1 MATQKVYGSSA
12 EIQSYLIEN
21 IAPNYFDF
29 DQVNNYRSG
38 IFGYVNEALS
48 VITMDTHNAINI
60 ARREFYPV
68 SAQNPK
74 SFYKMAA
81 LQQIGLPTVTPGQL
95 RAVLLLDR
103 NEVIANSQYSKDGVY
118 SCVIDNTMSIL
129 AGNIPFSLLYPIVI
143 ISNESNGIWTHT
155 AHYDK
160 SISNDLDTNKSNNYY
175 LAIRTITHHVP

>member
-103 NEVIANSQYSKDGVY
+103 NEVIAKCQYSKDGVY
-118 SCVIDNTMSIL
+118 
-129 AGNIPFSLLYPIVI
+129 
-143 ISNESNGIWTHT
+143 
-155 AHYDK
+155 
-160 SISNDLDTNKSNNYY
+160 
-175 LAIRTITHHVP
+175 

>member
-12 EIQSYLIEN
+12 EIQTYLIEN

-74 SFYKMAA
+74 
-81 LQQIGLPTVTPGQL
+81 
-95 RAVLLLDR
+95 
-103 NEVIANSQYSKDGVY
+103 
-118 SCVIDNTMSIL
+118 
-129 AGNIPFSLLYPIVI
+129 
-143 ISNESNGIWTHT
+143 
-155 AHYDK
+155 
-160 SISNDLDTNKSNNYY
+160 
-175 LAIRTITHHVP
+175 